1 MIADT
6 LDSLKGALYPEAF
19 RKAFDFLKNLPPDA
33 ADGTY
38 PIDGKKIYAM
48 VQSGTT
54 CGTEADKLEIHRKF
68 IDIQYLISGRETL
81 VWAPM
86 KGLDVHTPYNGEKD
100 FCFLLPP
107 GNVSRLDLLP
117 GAFAVFFPG
126 DAHNGKLSGPAGDT
140 AFRKVVVKIDAS
152 LI

>member
-1 MIADT
+1 MIADD
-6 LDSLKGALYPEAF
+6 LDNLKGALYPEAF

-38 PIDGKKIYAM
+38 PIDGEKIYAM

-54 CGTEADKLEIHRKF
+54 SGTEADKLEIHRKF

-100 FCFLLPP
+100 FCFLHPA
-107 GNVSRLDLLP
+107 GNVSRLELLP
-117 GAFAVFFPG
+117 GNFAVFFPG

-140 AFRKVVVKIDAS
+140 PFRKVVVKIDAS